1 MHLSVLS
8 IQDFLLENAKE
19 WEEKQRAS
27 WNNMKCMCVCTCVG
41 IYTHMYTSMYVCV
54 AIKTVVVHP
63 KSVQRTV
70 SALPY
75 CLWRHRYYLVY
86 IKTLQF

>member
-19 WEEKQRAS
+19 WKEKQITS
-27 WNNMKCMCVCTCVG
+27 WNNMKCMCICTCVG

-54 AIKTVVVHP
+54 AM
-63 KSVQRTV
+63 
-70 SALPY
+70 
-75 CLWRHRYYLVY
+75 
-86 IKTLQF
+86 